1 MDVNQITGSSIING
15 ATADIRLNAKSLQ
28 KPALIAEIEP
38 ITKPATKGQ
47 IAISPAA
54 LKDSVDEINR
64 FINASNGINLNID
77 HDSGKVVV
85 QIVDK
90 ETNVILRQIPSAE
103 MLSITKNLD
112 GKKGLLLNDKA

>member
-1 MDVNQITGSSIING
+1 MDINKIIGSGSNDAAIESRL
-15 ATADIRLNAKSLQ
+15 ATNNLK
-28 KPALIAEIEP
+28 KPALTASNEP
-38 ITKPATKGQ
+38 ITKQIKKEQ
-47 IAISPAA
+47 IAVNPAD

-90 ETNVILRQIPSAE
+90 ETNVVLRQIPSAE
-103 MLSITKNLD
+103 VLSMIKDFD
-112 GKKGLLLNDKA
+112 GKKGLLVKDQA